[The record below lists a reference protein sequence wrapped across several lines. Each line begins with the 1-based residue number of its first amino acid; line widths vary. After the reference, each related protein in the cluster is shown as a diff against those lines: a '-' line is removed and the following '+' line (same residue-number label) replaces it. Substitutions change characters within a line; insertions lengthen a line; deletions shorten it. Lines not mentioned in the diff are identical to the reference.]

1 MTNQTIENISVLP
14 FVQYCW
20 SFYNPEDGIYP
31 IKGLTVQMLVSGCRA
46 RMDCPA
52 FCNGDSIDREW
63 VRDYVLASF
72 DLKWCD

>member
-1 MTNQTIENISVLP
+1 MTNQAIKVDALSS
-14 FVQYCW
+14 FVEYCW

-46 RMDCPA
+46 RMVHSG
-52 FCNGDSIDREW
+52 FCDGDSIDREW